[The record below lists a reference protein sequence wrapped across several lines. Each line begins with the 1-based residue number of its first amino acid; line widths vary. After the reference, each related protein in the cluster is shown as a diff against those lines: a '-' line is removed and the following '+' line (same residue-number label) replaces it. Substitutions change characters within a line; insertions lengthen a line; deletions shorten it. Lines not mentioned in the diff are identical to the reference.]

1 MSNPYS
7 CYQFSMMLGSEFLP
21 ELLRK
26 VAAEIERIDNFQLL
40 NLVVDEVDGE
50 TTAHVY
56 YWIDSETLGV
66 AETLG

>member
-1 MSNPYS
+1 MSSPYS
-7 CYQFSMMLGSEFLP
+7 CCQFSIMLASELLP

-26 VAAEIERIDNFQLL
+26 VATEIEQIENFQLL

-56 YWIDSETLGV
+56 YWVETGADS
-66 AETLG
+66 